1 VLLLRI
7 EHDLHNY
14 QCLELTSWAYPA
26 ININSCLLALTNDIS
41 TPADIA
47 RSALETIV
55 FCCFLG
61 YISALTYYLLL
72 LIKWISLNVEYDSEE
87 CFHGQVDKV
96 WVGRSCSMCHTSL
109 LLLYQPCCFYGNE
122 TRSWTLLINHC
133 WQVSQSCL
141 ANCQRLHIELTHT
154 PV

>member
-1 VLLLRI
+1 MLLLRI

-26 ININSCLLALTNDIS
+26 VNINSCLQALTNDIS

-87 CFHGQVDKV
+87 CLSWTGRQGVSWSFLLNVPYIIIAIVSAVLFLRQRDSQLDLADK
-96 WVGRSCSMCHTSL
+96 SL
-109 LLLYQPCCFYGNE
+109 LASLSVSHVLLTARDF
-122 TRSWTLLINHC
+122 TWS
-133 WQVSQSCL
+133 
-141 ANCQRLHIELTHT
+141 
-154 PV
+154 